1 MELKN
6 NTLHQQLINKQR
18 LLQSQE
24 QETSFIMQ
32 VKTESKD
39 GVETQDGV
47 EMTLMKTDIPAEV
60 QALRDIKDR
69 FVRCYC
75 YYFYGQTKLNEFR
88 RKRNKVS

>member
-69 FVRCYC
+69 FVR
-75 YYFYGQTKLNEFR
+75 FYGQTKLNEFR